1 MSTAEFSKRPN
12 QFGVRNGD
20 EILRIEHAHAQEG
33 TDTAAS
39 NRDWRGLVVCG
50 TSVTKARS
58 LSSAGMLMTSAGRT
72 FAAMPRS
79 TNQTSPRRGD
89 VIQAA
94 RDDRVR

>member
-1 MSTAEFSKRPN
+1 
-12 QFGVRNGD
+12 VRNGD
-20 EILRIEHAHAQEG
+20 QILRIEHACAQE
-33 TDTAAS
+33 
-39 NRDWRGLVVCG
+39 RDGHGRLESGLAWTRGVRNDRDKSAVG
-50 TSVTKARS
+50 V
-58 LSSAGMLMTSAGRT
+58 LSGDMLTTSAGRT